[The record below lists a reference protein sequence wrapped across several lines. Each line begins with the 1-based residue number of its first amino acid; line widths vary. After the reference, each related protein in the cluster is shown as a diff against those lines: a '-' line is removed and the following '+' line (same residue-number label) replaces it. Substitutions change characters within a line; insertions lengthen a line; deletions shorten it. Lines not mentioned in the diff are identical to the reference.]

1 MKLGCFSLEGEKPPA
16 RSPSVGCIPPPRAP
30 VLPAALPSQ
39 PFFQSAGSS
48 NSPLILAPRAAPSP
62 VPPLNPKTSEKPEC

>member
-1 MKLGCFSLEGEKPPA
+1 MKLGCFSLQLPA
-16 RSPSVGCIPPPRAP
+16 RSPRVGCIPPPRAP

-39 PFFQSAGSS
+39 PFFQSAGGS

-62 VPPLNPKTSEKPEC
+62 VPPLNPKTSETREC